1 MRVLLVEDD
10 PGIGRFVSRGLAA
23 KGYDVQWERLA
34 APVPVLVK
42 NGAFAAILL
51 DLGLPDGD
59 GLDLCGSLRG
69 QGVATPVL
77 MLTARGTLQDRLDGF
92 DCGADDYL
100 AKPFAF
106 DELVA
111 RLRAIVRR
119 SAGDRISFDTLVLD
133 TATRDAR
140 VLGRPLALGR
150 REFDLLARLTTAEGV
165 VVSRGALI
173 DAVWGEAEVGDNTL
187 DVVAGHLRRAL
198 ATVEDAPALETLRG
212 RGLRLV
218 PKSKAS

>member
-10 PGIGRFVSRGLAA
+10 PGIGRFVSRGLGA

-34 APVPVLVK
+34 APVPALAK
-42 NGAFAAILL
+42 AGAFAAILL

-59 GLDLCGSLRG
+59 GLDLCGVLRG

-92 DCGADDYL
+92 DRGADDYL

-119 SAGDRISFDTLVLD
+119 NVGDRVTFDTLVLD
-133 TATRDAR
+133 SATREAR
-140 VLGRPLALGR
+140 AAGQLLSLGR
-150 REFDLLARLTTAEGV
+150 REFDLLARLAAADGAV
-165 VVSRGALI
+165 VARSALI
-173 DAVWGEAEVGDNTL
+173 DAVWGDAAISDNSL

-198 ATVEDAPALETLRG
+198 GTVVEAPMLETLRG

-218 PKSKAS
+218 PKSKAN